1 MKNKKILIPIIAGVA
16 LLAAVITVICI
27 VVANKDEAYRIIKVY
42 EIDGEAIVER
52 DGKGEIEAYANMILE
67 SGDTVLL
74 EEGTMTLKLDEDKYI
89 YMEEGSEIVL
99 RAKGTAK
106 NSKTTITLKKGAITN
121 ELQNKLN
128 DESSYELNTPNSTM
142 SVRGTIYRAE
152 VYESEDGNLHTRVSV
167 FKGKVETQLVN
178 EDGTKEKPVMITDK
192 TEVIIYRDEDTTDYL
207 TDVTPIDVSTLPPEA
222 IKTIETIVN
231 NGTKLDI
238 EVDIPNETTTEDEG
252 EKETVTKE
260 DTDKDNSNTHTVT
273 FMYEGELFGTQ
284 KVKDGECAMLPTLA
298 PVKTGDWDFD
308 FTKPITEDTVI
319 EWK

>member
-1 MKNKKILIPIIAGVA
+1 MKNRKILIPIIAGVA
-16 LLAAVITVICI
+16 VLVAVITVICI
-27 VVANKDEAYRIIKVY
+27 VVANKEEAYRIIKIY

-74 EEGTMTLKLDEDKYI
+74 ESGTMTLKLDEDKYI
-89 YMEEGSEIVL
+89 YMEEGSELVL

-106 NSKTTITLKKGAITN
+106 NSKTTITLKQGAITN

-128 DESSYELNTPNSTM
+128 DQSSYELNTPNSTM

-178 EDGTKEKPVMITDK
+178 EDGTKEKTVMITDK
-192 TEVIIYRDEDTTDYL
+192 TEVIIYRDKDTTDYL
-207 TDVTPIDVSTLPPEA
+207 TDVRPIDVSTLPPEA

-238 EVDIPNETTTEDEG
+238 EVDIPNETT
-252 EKETVTKE
+252 KE
-260 DTDKDNSNTHTVT
+260 DDTDVDNGNSTTHTVT
-273 FMYEGELFGTQ
+273 FMYDGELFGTQ
-284 KVKDGECAMLPTLA
+284 KVRDGECAMLPTLA
-298 PVKTGDWDFD
+298 PVKNGDWDFD